1 MTTADLYAPRT
12 LGLAIALGLASIPPA
27 AAQSPAP
34 RPPAVPAPKPASG
47 PAPTPAP
54 TPAPASV
61 PAPKPAS
68 GPAPTPASVPAPPP
82 APSPAPTP
90 APSPAPTPPAPSIQ
104 GKWGGPYGGGAR
116 RVIDFATEIPAP
128 QIDGVTGRGSM
139 EVARAADPAAPGARS
154 TFTYRL
160 KWEGPGRAR
169 LELTAGTGA
178 NTLTWH
184 ALVAGDEMTI
194 LHGADSPRPWLFH
207 CKRGAVADP
216 AAEPALDLDAPP
228 GEGPAPK
235 ADGAVRSGQRA
246 GGERR

>member
-12 LGLAIALGLASIPPA
+12 LGLAIALGLASIPSA

-34 RPPAVPAPKPASG
+34 RTPAPIPASKPASGPALAPTPAPASLPAPKPASG
-47 PAPTPAP
+47 PAP
-54 TPAPASV
+54 APA
-61 PAPKPAS
+61 
-68 GPAPTPASVPAPPP
+68 PASVPAPPP
-82 APSPAPTP
+82 APG
-90 APSPAPTPPAPSIQ
+90 PAPTPPAPSIQ
-104 GKWGGPYGGGAR
+104 GKWGGPYGDGAR

-235 ADGAVRSGQRA
+235 ADGAIRSGQRA